1 MKHSI
6 RYALV
11 VAAAVL
17 LAGGCAKKQ
26 EAKTAENPSFRIGVS
41 KIVSHPALDATEQG
55 IQDEL
60 AARGIPAV
68 FDLQNANGDVN
79 TATQIAQKFLVDKVD
94 AVVAIATPNAIA
106 AANTIKDKPVVF
118 SVITDP
124 AGAGLVDADLM
135 GKGNVTGLS
144 DMTDVLDHLKLF
156 QRVAGIKTLGY
167 VYTSSEANSASSL
180 ASVEKA
186 CAELGISLVAQS
198 INNSSEVKQATE
210 TIVKRVDG
218 IYLTTDN
225 TVFSA
230 LPALI
235 EVALANKKPVFSSDT
250 TSAVDGGCLIASG
263 FDYYKAGRATGA
275 ILADVLQ
282 GKKPADIPVKF
293 LKDPSEMDFIIDL
306 DVAKICGIDFPQDIL
321 DTAGKVFENGKL
333 TTRN

>member
-1 MKHSI
+1 M
-6 RYALV
+6 
-11 VAAAVL
+11 
-17 LAGGCAKKQ
+17 
-26 EAKTAENPSFRIGVS
+26 
-41 KIVSHPALDATEQG
+41 
-55 IQDEL
+55 
-60 AARGIPAV
+60 
-68 FDLQNANGDVN
+68 
-79 TATQIAQKFLVDKVD
+79 
-94 AVVAIATPNAIA
+94 
-106 AANTIKDKPVVF
+106 
-118 SVITDP
+118 
-124 AGAGLVDADLM
+124 
-135 GKGNVTGLS
+135 
-144 DMTDVLDHLKLF
+144 
-156 QRVAGIKTLGY
+156 
-167 VYTSSEANSASSL
+167 
-180 ASVEKA
+180 
-186 CAELGISLVAQS
+186 
-198 INNSSEVKQATE
+198 KQATE

-250 TSAVDGGCLIASG
+250 TSAVEGGCLIASG